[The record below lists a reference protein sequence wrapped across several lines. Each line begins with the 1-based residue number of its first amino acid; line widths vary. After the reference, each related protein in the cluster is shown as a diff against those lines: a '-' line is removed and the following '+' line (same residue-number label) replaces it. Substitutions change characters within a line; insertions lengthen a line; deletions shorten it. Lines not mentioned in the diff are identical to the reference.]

1 MSRNL
6 LVVGGA
12 GYIGSHVSKC
22 LAARGD
28 RPVVFDNLSRGHRH
42 AVKWGPLVEG
52 DTRDPEAL
60 DRVFEAYRPEAVLHF
75 AASIE
80 VGEGERDPLGFWSN
94 NVYGTLSLLEA
105 MDRHGVKA
113 LVFSSTCAI
122 YGEPDTLPVSEDEP
136 KAPVSVYGRTKLVV
150 EQMLEDLST
159 RSDLSYAALRY
170 FNAAGASPDG
180 DIGEEHDPETHL
192 IPNALKAAAGLGQGM
207 RLFGDD
213 YDTPDG
219 TCVRDYIHVMDLA
232 AAHLLALDHLLAG
245 GGSLQANLG
254 TGTGVSVRQIL
265 QAVEEVVG
273 RPVPHEVFPRRPGDA
288 PALYADPGKVKDIL
302 GFSPQYSAI
311 DNIIRDAWNF
321 HRVKWGIER

>member
-1 MSRNL
+1 M
-6 LVVGGA
+6 
-12 GYIGSHVSKC
+12 
-22 LAARGD
+22 
-28 RPVVFDNLSRGHRH
+28 
-42 AVKWGPLVEG
+42 KWGPLVEG